1 MAKVNV
7 LFLLLMKEKPNE
19 QHEKKTRYQMVID
32 GEVEPEGEEK
42 GWINLEHGR
51 RSFNQMDAETLRE
64 ISHKGGV
71 AVQKLH
77 GERKTARES
86 LERILTLKISDGILE
101 GADIPS
107 DLAERLKRDNPNA
120 TLYDLIQ
127 MVAVGKAV
135 GGNMKAYE
143 LIRDTHGDKPKDEV
157 KIEGAELMTDNDRE
171 LLRTIA
177 ERVEGHEVII
187 AKDIEE
193 TGDE

>member
-1 MAKVNV
+1 MPNGKTET
-7 LFLLLMKEKPNE
+7 EKP
-19 QHEKKTRYQMVID
+19 EKSTYRAVID
-32 GEVEPEGEEK
+32 GDIEPQGAQK

-51 RSFNQMDAETLRE
+51 RSFNQMDAETQRE
-64 ISHKGGV
+64 ISRKGGV

-77 GERKTARES
+77 GERKSARES

-101 GADIPS
+101 GADIS
-107 DLAERLKRDNPNA
+107 TDLAERLKRDNPNA

-187 AKDIEE
+187 AKNIEG
-193 TGDE
+193 TGNQE